1 MIQFN
6 DLDLQTFLS
15 EFWQKKPLVIRGGL
29 PNFESPV
36 SAEELGGLSLEPEV
50 ESRIVI
56 QKGEQDYQLLTGPFE
71 QATYEALPDSHWTL
85 LIQGMDRLVPEVTD
99 VLNDFDFLPRWRI
112 DDIMVS
118 YATKG
123 GNVGPHFDHYDVFL
137 LQAAGKRQWTL
148 TSQDC
153 TEDNYI
159 QGVDLRLMKTFKVE
173 EDYTFET
180 GDILYIPPKW
190 GHHGV
195 ALDDECMTYSIG
207 YRTYRGQELWDS
219 FGDHLS
225 EMGTFKSLYQDP
237 NWSANLNPGEITDS
251 AAEQAQTLLQSVLED
266 KALMKTWFGRFAT
279 QLDQVAAQ
287 QLPEPL
293 TEEETPDIEDFMG
306 ALQSEVGLIKDPVC
320 RFAYSI
326 VNQQTLLYVNG
337 AIWETFGASDS
348 FMAKLANQSYL
359 TQAELLECGADKA
372 SPESEGNIKLLF
384 DLWKLQ
390 YLVFIE

>member
-6 DLDLQTFLS
+6 DIDLKTFLN
-15 EFWQKKPLVIRGGL
+15 EFWQKKPVVLRGAL
-29 PNFESPV
+29 PNFETPV
-36 SAEELGGLSLEPEV
+36 SAEELAGLSLEDEV

-56 QKGEQDYQLLTGPFE
+56 QKSDIDYELKKGPFTE
-71 QATYEALPDSHWTL
+71 ETYQNLPEENWTL

-112 DDIMVS
+112 DDIMIS

-137 LQAAGKRQWTL
+137 IQAAGQRNWKL

-153 TEDNYI
+153 SEDNYI
-159 QGVDLRLMKTFKVE
+159 QGVDLRLMQSFKVE
-173 EDYTFET
+173 EDYVFEK

-190 GHHGV
+190 GHHGI
-195 ALDDECMTYSIG
+195 ALDDECMTYSVG

-225 EMGTFKSLYQDP
+225 EMGCFKDLYIDP
-237 NWSANLNPGEITDS
+237 TWPENLNPGEVTD
-251 AAEQAQTLLQSVLED
+251 AASEQAQTLLKSVLED
-266 KALMKTWFGRFAT
+266 KTLLKTWFGRFAT
-279 QLDQVAAQ
+279 QLDQMAAQ

-306 ALQSEVGLIKDPVC
+306 ALQVEPGLVKDPVC
-320 RFAYSI
+320 RFAYAEI
-326 VNQQTLLYVNG
+326 NGNTQLYING
-337 AIWETFGASDS
+337 AIWDSFGAS
-348 FMAKLANQSYL
+348 AKFIAQLANQSFL
-359 TQAELLECGADKA
+359 TQDEIMLAGDN
-372 SPESEGNIKLLF
+372 EGNIKLLF

>member
-6 DLDLQTFLS
+6 DTDLKTFLN
-15 EFWQKKPLVIRGGL
+15 EFWQKKPLVIRNAL
-29 PNFESPV
+29 PDFESPV
-36 SAEELGGLSLEPEV
+36 SAEELGGLSLEEEV

-56 QKGEQDYQLLTGPFE
+56 QNGEKDYQLLKGPFTE
-71 QATYEALPDSHWTL
+71 ETYQNLPDSNWTL

-99 VLNDFDFLPRWRI
+99 ILNDFDFLPRWRI
-112 DDIMVS
+112 DDIMIS

-148 TSQDC
+148 TSQEC
-153 TEDNYI
+153 SEENYI
-159 QGVDLRLMKTFKVE
+159 QGVDLRLMETFTI
-173 EDYTFET
+173 EDDFVFEK

-225 EMGTFKSLYQDP
+225 EMGCFKDLYMDP
-237 NWSANLNPGEITDS
+237 TWTEGLNPGEITD
-251 AAEQAQTLLQSVLED
+251 AASEQAQVLLKSILDD
-266 KALMKTWFGRFAT
+266 KDLIKTWFGRFAT

-293 TEEETPDIEDFMG
+293 TEDETPDIEDFMG
-306 ALQSEVGLIKDPVC
+306 AMQVEPGLVKDPVC
-320 RFAYSI
+320 RFAYSE
-326 VNQQTLLYVNG
+326 VNGNTLLYING
-337 AIWETFGASDS
+337 AIWETFGASNE

-359 TQAELLECGADKA
+359 TQDELLMSGDN
-372 SPESEGNIKLLF
+372 EGNIKLLF

>member
-1 MIQFN
+1 MIQFQ
-6 DLDLQTFLS
+6 DIDLQTFLRGY
-15 EFWQKKPLVIRGGL
+15 WQKKPLVIRNAL
-29 PNFESPV
+29 PDFETPV
-36 SAEELGGLSLEPEV
+36 SAEELAGLSLEEEV

-56 QKGEQDYQLLTGPFE
+56 QHSETDYELKRGPFTEEDYKQLPEQD
-71 QATYEALPDSHWTL
+71 WTL

-112 DDIMVS
+112 DDIMIS
-118 YATKG
+118 YATQG

-137 LQAAGKRQWTL
+137 LQAAGKRRWTL

-153 TEDNYI
+153 SEDNYI

-173 EDYTFET
+173 EDTIFEK

-225 EMGTFKSLYQDP
+225 EMGVFKDLYLDP
-237 NWSANLNPGEITDS
+237 LWPTDLNPGEVS
-251 AAEQAQTLLQSVLED
+251 ADAANQAQQLLQKVMQNQN
-266 KALMKTWFGRFAT
+266 LMQTWFGRFAT
-279 QLDQVAAQ
+279 QLDQEAAQ

-293 TEEETPDIEDFMG
+293 DEDETPSLDDFIG
-306 ALQSEVGLIKDPVC
+306 ALQVETGLIKDPVC
-320 RFAYSI
+320 RFAYSDI
-326 VNQQTLLYVNG
+326 DGETLLYING
-337 AIWETFGASDS
+337 AIWNKFGAQDQ
-348 FMAKLANQSYL
+348 FIKTLANQSFL
-359 TQAELLECGADKA
+359 TQEDIDLALQY
-372 SPESEGNIKLLF
+372 SGNIELLF

>member
-1 MIQFN
+1 MIQFQGI
-6 DLDLQTFLS
+6 DLQTFLS
-15 EFWQKKPLVIRGGL
+15 LYWQKKPLVIRNAL
-29 PNFESPV
+29 PDFENPV
-36 SAEELGGLSLEPEV
+36 SPEELAGLSLEDEV

-56 QKGEQDYQLLTGPFE
+56 QKDEADYQLLKGPFE
-71 QATYEALPDSHWTL
+71 ETTYETLPEENWTL
-85 LIQGMDRLVPEVTD
+85 LVQGMDRLMPDVTD
-99 VLNDFDFLPRWRI
+99 ILNNFDFLPRWRI

-137 LQAAGKRQWTL
+137 VQAAGKRNWKL
-148 TSQDC
+148 TAQDC
-153 TEDNYI
+153 SEDNYI

-173 EDYTFET
+173 DEFVFEK

-195 ALDDECMTYSIG
+195 ALDDECMTYSVG

-225 EMGTFKSLYQDP
+225 EMGAFKDLYLDP
-237 NWSANLNPGEITDS
+237 TWQPNLNPGEITDS
-251 AAEQAQTLLQSVLED
+251 ASEQAQTLLRSILED

-287 QLPEPL
+287 QLPDPL
-293 TEEETPDIEDFMG
+293 TEDETPEIEDFMG
-306 ALQSEVGLIKDPVC
+306 AMQIEVGLIKDPVC
-320 RFAYSI
+320 RFAYAEI
-326 VNQQTLLYVNG
+326 DGKTLLYING
-337 AIWETFGASDS
+337 AIWETFGASYA
-348 FMAKLANQSYL
+348 FIAKLANQSFF
-359 TQAELLECGADKA
+359 TQEELLA
-372 SPESEGNIKLLF
+372 SGDHQGNIKLLF

-390 YLVFIE
+390 YLTFIE

>member
-1 MIQFN
+1 MIQFE
-6 DLDLQTFLS
+6 DIDLQTF
-15 EFWQKKPLVIRGGL
+15 FQDYWQKKPLVIRNAL
-29 PNFESPV
+29 PNFETPV
-36 SAEELGGLSLEPEV
+36 SAEELAGLSLEEEV

-56 QKGEQDYQLLTGPFE
+56 QKSDTDYELKRGPFTEEDYQNLPE
-71 QATYEALPDSHWTL
+71 QNWTL
-85 LIQGMDRLVPEVTD
+85 LIQGMDRLIPEVTD

-112 DDIMVS
+112 DDIMIS
-118 YATKG
+118 YATTG

-137 LQAAGKRQWTL
+137 LQAAGKRRWTL

-159 QGVDLRLMKTFKVE
+159 TGVDLRLMKTFKVE
-173 EDYTFET
+173 QDHVFET

-225 EMGTFKSLYQDP
+225 EMAVFKDLYLDP
-237 NWSANLNPGEITDS
+237 VWSENLNPGEVT
-251 AAEQAQTLLQSVLED
+251 AKATEQAQQLLQKTISNAD
-266 KALMKTWFGRFAT
+266 LMQTWFGRFAT

-293 TEEETPDIEDFMG
+293 TEDETPDLEDFVG
-306 ALQSEVGLIKDPVC
+306 ALQVEHGLIKDPVC
-320 RFAYSI
+320 RYAYSEI
-326 VNQQTLLYVNG
+326 DNKTLLYING
-337 AIWETFGASDS
+337 AIWNTFEAEAS
-348 FMAKLANQSYL
+348 FIAKLANQSFL
-359 TQAELLECGADKA
+359 TQDDLADALSHSQNAE
-372 SPESEGNIKLLF
+372 LLF

-390 YLVFIE
+390 YLIFIE

>member
-6 DLDLQTFLS
+6 DTDLKTFLN
-15 EFWQKKPLVIRGGL
+15 EFWQKKPLVIRNAL
-29 PNFESPV
+29 PDFESPV
-36 SAEELGGLSLEPEV
+36 SAEELGGLSLEEEV

-56 QKGEQDYQLLTGPFE
+56 QNGEKDYQLLKGPFTE
-71 QATYEALPDSHWTL
+71 ETYQGLPDSNWTL

-112 DDIMVS
+112 DDIMIS

-153 TEDNYI
+153 SEDNYI
-159 QGVDLRLMKTFKVE
+159 QGVDLRLMETFKI
-173 EDYTFET
+173 EDDFVFEK

-195 ALDDECMTYSIG
+195 ALGDECMTYSIG

-225 EMGTFKSLYQDP
+225 EMGSFKDLYMDP
-237 NWSANLNPGEITDS
+237 TWTEGLNPGEITD
-251 AAEQAQTLLQSVLED
+251 AASEQAQTLLKSILDD
-266 KALMKTWFGRFAT
+266 KDLIKTWFGRFAT

-293 TEEETPDIEDFMG
+293 TENETPDIEDFMG
-306 ALQSEVGLIKDPVC
+306 AMQVEVGLVKDPVC
-320 RFAYSI
+320 RFAYSE
-326 VNQQTLLYVNG
+326 VNGNTLLYING
-337 AIWETFGASDS
+337 AIWDTFGASNA

-359 TQAELLECGADKA
+359 TQDELLMSGDN
-372 SPESEGNIKLLF
+372 EGNIKLLF

>member
-1 MIQFN
+1 MIQFTDT
-6 DLDLQTFLS
+6 DLKTFLN
-15 EFWQKKPLVIRGGL
+15 EFWQKKPLVIRNAL
-29 PNFESPV
+29 PDFESPV
-36 SAEELGGLSLEPEV
+36 SAEELGGLSLEEEV
-50 ESRIVI
+50 ESRIVV
-56 QKGEQDYQLLTGPFE
+56 QKGEQDYQLLKGPFTE
-71 QATYEALPDSHWTL
+71 ETYQGLPDSNWTL
-85 LIQGMDRLVPEVTD
+85 LIQGMDRLMPEVTD

-112 DDIMVS
+112 DDIMIS

-148 TSQDC
+148 SSQDC

-159 QGVDLRLMKTFKVE
+159 QGVDLRLMQTFKI
-173 EDYTFET
+173 EDDFVFEK

-225 EMGTFKSLYQDP
+225 EMGSFKDLYIDP
-237 NWSANLNPGEITDS
+237 VWPENLNPGEITDA
-251 AAEQAQTLLQSVLED
+251 AAEQAQTLLKSVLED
-266 KALMKTWFGRFAT
+266 KNLMKTWFGRFAT
-279 QLDQVAAQ
+279 QLDSVAAQ

-293 TEEETPDIEDFMG
+293 TEDETPDIEDFMG
-306 ALQSEVGLIKDPVC
+306 AMQVESGLIKDPVC
-320 RFAYSI
+320 RFAYSE
-326 VNQQTLLYVNG
+326 VNGSTLLYING
-337 AIWETFGASDS
+337 AIWETFGASAV

-359 TQAELLECGADKA
+359 TQDELQLSGDN
-372 SPESEGNIKLLF
+372 EGNIKLLF